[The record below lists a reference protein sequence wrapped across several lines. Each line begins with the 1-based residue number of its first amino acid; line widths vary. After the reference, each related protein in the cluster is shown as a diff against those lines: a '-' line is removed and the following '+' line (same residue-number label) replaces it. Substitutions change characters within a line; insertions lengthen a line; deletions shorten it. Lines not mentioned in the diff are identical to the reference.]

1 MIEYTINIF
10 EINKNISESHFL
22 LHFYLKPN
30 NTSLISFTKDN
41 KTRIYINILI
51 YKHLEEF
58 IVIQIQ

>member
-10 EINKNISESHFL
+10 EINKNISESNFL

-41 KTRIYINILI
+41 KTRVYINISI
-51 YKHLEEF
+51 Y
-58 IVIQIQ
+58 